1 MKPIVTVTL
10 NPSVDADS
18 ETEKV
23 QHTHKIRTSN
33 EIFDPG
39 GGGINV
45 ARMIAELGGP
55 ATAIYLA
62 GGPIGTVFD
71 TLVEARGIPAR
82 RIDIADTTRISHTV
96 RERST
101 GQEYR
106 FVPEGPE
113 LKADECQ
120 RLTEA
125 LDETDCD
132 YLVASGSLPRGVP
145 RDFYARLAQ
154 RARARQVRFVLDT
167 SGESLRVAVETGGLF
182 LAKPSFGEFEALVG
196 RKLPEPAAQHEAA
209 LSLVR
214 AGKVELLAVTLGHH
228 GAFLAHRDGIL
239 RLPALDVKPV
249 SAVGAGDSF
258 VGAMILGLAQGRAR
272 DEAFRFGMAAGT
284 AAVITPGAEL
294 AKRAEVERLFEQFRA
309 LEGV

>member
-55 ATAIYLA
+55 AIAVYLA
-62 GGPIGTVFD
+62 GGPIGSVFD

-113 LKADECQ
+113 LKADECR
-120 RLTEA
+120 RLIEA
-125 LDETDCD
+125 LDDTDCD

-145 RDFYARLAQ
+145 RDFYARLG
-154 RARARQVRFVLDT
+154 ARARERNVRFVLDT
-167 SGESLRVAVETGGLF
+167 SGESLRVAVEAGGLF

-196 RKLPEPAAQHEAA
+196 RKLPEPAEQHEAA

-214 AGKVELLAVTLGHH
+214 ARKVELLAVTLGHH
-228 GAFLAHRDGIL
+228 GAFLAHRDGVL

-258 VGAMILGLAQGRAR
+258 VGAMVLGLAQGKTR
-272 DEAFRFGMAAGT
+272 DDAFRLGMAAGT

-294 AKRAEVERLFEQFRA
+294 AKRAEVERLFAEFRA
-309 LEGV
+309 LESV